1 MASLIGTSVAA
12 NYQKFSPTTRM
23 GTRALRFVTVTFG
36 NGSDSDIDLTAG
48 YASGTQTFSGSYT
61 DANSYFARA
70 VRTAETFFEVWAVG
84 TPSATA
90 FTMIVSD
97 DTAQDNIAI
106 GQPVASEVTS
116 GTYADAEAAI
126 LAAIGIGYKAGLAT
140 PYNGTVTLASVSLSG
155 VTLA

>member
-12 NYQKFSPTTRM
+12 NYQKFRPTTQM
-23 GTRALRFVTVTFG
+23 GTRALRFVTVTFN
-36 NGSDSDIDLTAG
+36 NGSDSDIDLTAA
-48 YASGTQTFSGSYT
+48 YASGTGTFAGSYT

-84 TPSATA
+84 TPTATT
-90 FTMIVSD
+90 FTLIVAD
-97 DTAQDNIAI
+97 DTAQDNIAV
-106 GQPVASEVTS
+106 GQPVATEVTS

-126 LAAIGIGYKAGLAT
+126 FAAIGIGAKAGLAT
-140 PYNGTVTLASVSLSG
+140 AYNGTVVLASVSLSG